1 MITDLQHL
9 RDVYGEPSQ
18 RVLDK
23 ELNHL
28 DRHCLRFLELSPF
41 CFVATSDGTTLDVS
55 PKGDQPGFAQAE
67 GSAAVLLPDWPGN
80 KRLDGYRNVL
90 KNPHVGLIFLIP
102 GLRETLR
109 VNGPATIHEEPEI
122 LAPFEHKGRLPIT
135 VMRVEAREVYLHCAK
150 AFLRSGL
157 WDADTWPE
165 KAALPKPG
173 EMFKDHLRLDG
184 PAQSTEEIHGAL
196 SKTLY

>member
-1 MITDLQHL
+1 MIADLAAL
-9 RDVYGEPSQ
+9 REVYGEPSQ

-28 DRHCLRFLELSPF
+28 DKHCLKFLSLSPF
-41 CFVATSDGTTLDVS
+41 CFVATSDGVNVDVS
-55 PKGDQPGFAQAE
+55 PKGDQPGFAQTD

-80 KRLDGYRNVL
+80 KRLDGYTNVL
-90 KNPHVGLIFLIP
+90 KNPHVGLIFMIP

-109 VNGPATIHEEPEI
+109 VNGPATIHDEPEL
-122 LAPFEHKGRLPIT
+122 LAKFEYKGRVPIT
-135 VMRVEAREVYLHCAK
+135 VMRVEAKEVFLHCAK

-157 WDADTWPE
+157 WNTETWPD
-165 KAALPKPG
+165 KADLPKAG
-173 EMFKDHLRLDG
+173 EMFKDHLKLDG
-184 PAQSTEEIHGAL
+184 PAVADEQIHADL

>member
-1 MITDLQHL
+1 MITDLDTL

-41 CFVATSDGTTLDVS
+41 CMVATSDGTTVDVS
-55 PKGDQPGFAQAE
+55 PKGDGPGFAKVD
-67 GSAAVLLPDWPGN
+67 GNAVLLPDWPGN

-109 VNGPATIHEEPEI
+109 INGPATIHEEE
-122 LAPFEHKGRLPIT
+122 AVRARFETRGRLPIT
-135 VMRVEAREVYLHCAK
+135 VLRVEAAEVFLHCAK
-150 AFLRSGL
+150 AFLRSRL
-157 WDADTWPE
+157 WEVESWPA
-165 KAALPKPG
+165 KAELPKAG
-173 EMFKDHLRLDG
+173 EMFKDHLKLDG
-184 PAQSTEEIHGAL
+184 PAQQDEEIHDAL
-196 SKTLY
+196 AKTLY